1 MANTNANAEFKKIA
15 YGDSGKARYESY
27 MLLSTTYPLN
37 TSHTKRMQ
45 IGLRASNDGTTF
57 EPTIKLSGNTSTGI
71 QFNFATWE
79 KFKEYM
85 KYIGDYLHSVTRAVP
100 EPVHIN
106 DVTIT
111 FITAY
116 GARAIMVTE
125 NTKTAEVNT
134 ASKRMPTDSSQGQQ
148 PPTKKRKV
156 CTVLRPVE
164 RMQLDACFHKLR
176 RTRKSAV
183 QIKDRNDP
191 FIWRGRTSVVLYLG
205 QGTEFFYLG

>member
-1 MANTNANAEFKKIA
+1 MADTKFNANAEFKKIA
-15 YGDSGKARYESY
+15 YGDSEKTRYESY

-37 TSHTKRMQ
+37 TSDTKRKQ
-45 IGLRASNDGTTF
+45 IGLWASNDWTTF

-71 QFNFATWE
+71 QFDFATWE
-79 KFKEYM
+79 KFKQYM
-85 KYIGDYLHSVTRAVP
+85 KHIGDYLHSVTRAMP

-111 FITAY
+111 FTAH

-125 NTKTAEVNT
+125 NTKTAKVNT

-156 CTVLRPVE
+156 YTVNIVDVYRVDE
-164 RMQLDACFHKLR
+164 GNIFR
-176 RTRKSAV
+176 RA
-183 QIKDRNDP
+183 
-191 FIWRGRTSVVLYLG
+191 RTYNKM
-205 QGTEFFYLG
+205 Y